1 MNEIKKWSCYIEEY
15 ENEEGKLCARL
26 RDKGTNKKVAIIGTN
41 ADKNHL
47 LRFMSQAKINL
58 HMMPTVFD
66 KDGTDIVAVRGYVDS
81 EDEEEIVVNIGVET
95 GGYLFE

>member
-1 MNEIKKWSCYIEEY
+1 MNKIDCYIEEY
-15 ENEEGKLCARL
+15 KNEKGKISARL
-26 RDKGTNKKVAIIGTN
+26 RDKASNKKVVIIGVN
-41 ADKNHL
+41 ANKDHL

-66 KDGTDIVAVRGYVDS
+66 KNGKDIVAVRRNIDF
-81 EDEEEIVVNIGVET
+81 EDEEEIVVNIDVET

>member
-15 ENEEGKLCARL
+15 KNEEGKLCARL
-26 RDKGTNKKVAIIGTN
+26 RDKVTNKKVAIVGIN
-41 ADKNHL
+41 ADKYHL
-47 LRFMSQAKINL
+47 LRFMSQAKNNL

-66 KDGTDIVAVRGYVDS
+66 KNGMNIVAVRGYLDS
-81 EDEEEIVVNIGVET
+81 EDEDEIAVNIEVET